1 MPTPLRG
8 TTIDH
13 VELVVP
19 DRHAAAA
26 WYEDVLGLTIV
37 PGTEHWA
44 RESGGPL
51 MISGDGGRVCLALFE
66 GKPTD
71 ATTRGGFRRVAFRVT
86 GAEFVAFVEYGRQ
99 LGLTPMK
106 VQDHTTTISVYFKD
120 PYGHD
125 LEVTTWDVEEARAET
140 GSERRA

>member
-1 MPTPLRG
+1 MPSPLHG

-13 VELVVP
+13 VELIVP

-26 WYEDVLGLTIV
+26 WYEEVLGLTIV
-37 PGTEHWA
+37 AGTEHWA

-66 GKPTD
+66 GPLPD
-71 ATTRGGFRRVAFRVT
+71 SPPRGGFRRVAFRVT
-86 GAEFVAFVEYGRQ
+86 GAEFVAFVEHGRR

-106 VQDHTTTISVYFKD
+106 VQDHASTISVYFRD

-125 LEVTTWDVEEARAET
+125 LEVTTWEVDVARK
-140 GSERRA
+140 SL

>member
-13 VELVVP
+13 VELIVP
-19 DRHAAAA
+19 DRQAAAA
-26 WYEDVLGLTIV
+26 WYEEVLGLTPV
-37 PGTEHWA
+37 AGTEHWA

-66 GKPTD
+66 GAQTD
-71 ATTRGGFRRVAFRVT
+71 ATTRGGGFRRVAFRVS
-86 GAEFVAFVEYGRQ
+86 GAEFVAFVEYGRR
-99 LGLTPMK
+99 LGLTPMA

-120 PYGHD
+120 PHGHD
-125 LEVTTWDVEEARAET
+125 LEVTTWECEVARA
-140 GSERRA
+140 GMA